1 VSGSAY
7 ETLDAHREFFGDK
20 DGQDSPRAGALGKPY
35 VVGCIPAYNEDKTI
49 SKVVLQT
56 RKYVDKVLVC
66 DDGSTDMTGEIAKE
80 LGAVVILHE
89 KNLGKGA
96 ALRSLFNAA
105 RKMGADVMVT
115 LDGDAQHAPEEIPRL
130 LQPIFRQEADVVV
143 GCRSMPSESAPAHRR
158 LGNRVLNFFTRLSV
172 RSGNG
177 GDRWRARVA
186 FNDTQSGFRAYSKS
200 ALAAIDVTED
210 GLGVDSQIFLDA
222 TEKNLRIL
230 EVPIS
235 TNYPKDVKT
244 SKKNPLH
251 HGVEV
256 IGTLIEL
263 ITERRPLAFLGIPG
277 LTLFIAGGACFLIVL
292 DVYDRTS
299 KFAIGTAMVGVVS
312 TLLGSVLLFGAVILW
327 VLGNR
332 LRRIE
337 NRLSNH
343 RLES

>member
-1 VSGSAY
+1 LAEVENDRIGLVPKAMVSA
-7 ETLDAHREFFGDK
+7 
-20 DGQDSPRAGALGKPY
+20 KPFV
-35 VVGCIPAYNEDKTI
+35 VVGIPAFNEEKTI
-49 SKVVLQT
+49 ARVVLQSK
-56 RKYVDKVLVC
+56 KYADKVVVC
-66 DDGSTDMTGEIAKE
+66 DDGGTDLTGEIARE
-80 LGAVVILHE
+80 LGADVVRHE

-96 ALRSLFNAA
+96 ALRSLFDAA
-105 RKMGADVMVT
+105 RRMGSDVMVT
-115 LDGDAQHAPEEIPRL
+115 LDADAQHAPDEIPRL
-130 LQPIFRQEADVVV
+130 LQPILKKEADVVV

-158 LGNRVLNFFTRLSV
+158 LGNRVLNYFTRLSAGK
-172 RSGNG
+172 GNG
-177 GDRWRARVA
+177 RDRWRARVA

-222 TEKNLRIL
+222 MEKNLRIQ

-244 SKKNPLH
+244 SKKNPVH

-256 IGTLIEL
+256 LGSLLEL
-263 ITERRPLAFLGIPG
+263 ITERRPLVFLGIPG
-277 LTLFIAGGACFLIVL
+277 LTLFIVGGACFLAVL
-292 DVYDRTS
+292 DIFDRTS
-299 KFAIGTAMVGVVS
+299 KFAIGTAIVGVVS

-343 RLES
+343 RSGS